1 MAFSGLRA
9 AFSLSPRHDVDAEGR
24 MALSDHLREL
34 RGRMLRIA
42 VVLILGIA
50 VCLVLFDLLYELVLG
65 PYNHA
70 RTQLGEEVLT
80 QPTINGVGGPLMT
93 YLKLAGLGG
102 VLFTS
107 PYWLHQIWAF
117 ILPGLH
123 AQERKWSRVFIAI
136 AGPLFLVGV
145 VVGYFTL
152 PKGLEV
158 LIGFTRPGLTNLVEF
173 NEYLS
178 FFSRTLIA
186 FGISFEIP
194 VFIVLLNLAGV
205 LSSRSLAAHRSWFV
219 IGIFVFAAVVTP
231 STDPFTMLFLAV
243 PMCALF
249 AIAELICRVL
259 DRRRAAERDRDP
271 GPDEASVL

>member
-1 MAFSGLRA
+1 
-9 AFSLSPRHDVDAEGR
+9 

-34 RGRMLRIA
+34 RGRALRILVA
-42 VVLILGIA
+42 LVVGLV
-50 VCLVLFDLLYELVLG
+50 VCLVFFEYLYELVLG
-65 PYNHA
+65 PYNQA
-70 RTQLGEEVLT
+70 REALGEEVLT
-80 QPTINGVGGPLMT
+80 QPTINGVGGPLLT
-93 YLKLAGLGG
+93 YLKLAGLGA

-123 AQERKWSRVFIAI
+123 AKERKWSRVFAAI
-136 AGPLFLVGV
+136 AGPLFLIGV

-158 LIGFTRPGLTNLVEF
+158 LIGFTQADLLNLVEF
-173 NEYLS
+173 NDYLS

-194 VFIVLLNLAGV
+194 VFIVLLNLVGV
-205 LSSRSLAAHRSWFV
+205 LSARSLAAHRSWFI

-231 STDPFTMLFLAV
+231 STDPFTMLFLAF

-249 AIAELICRVL
+249 LIAEIICRVL
-259 DRRRAAERDRDP
+259 DKRRSKAKDIDP
-271 GPDEASVL
+271 DKASVL